1 MGKGIEFVGKVNEA
15 WLPSF
20 VFVFGS
26 DPRSAG
32 GAYSGGTL
40 GAVVG
45 GGRHENRAA
54 RDDVCND
61 FLAGVTGLNHIRSF
75 GVAGDHPAGFLA
87 GAGAYHAADRGADT
101 AEWAMPET
109 GTVG

>member
-1 MGKGIEFVGKVNEA
+1 MVSN
-15 WLPSF
+15 
-20 VFVFGS
+20 FVFGS
-26 DPRSAG
+26 DSRSIG
-32 GAYSGGTL
+32 GAYGGGTV

-61 FLAGVTGLNHIRSF
+61 FLTGVSGVNHIRSF
-75 GVAGDHPAGFLA
+75 GVVGDHPTDFLA
-87 GAGAYHAADRGADT
+87 GADAYHAADRGVDI
-101 AEWAMPET
+101 AEWIMPVD